1 MSEQITM
8 RDSVALLSSIP
19 PVLERYELKYV
30 IPCHLIEPICDFLSP
45 YCSLDSHSQ
54 NEPGFFY
61 PVNSLYLDSPGFR
74 FLKLRVGGADRR
86 FNMRIRSYGESGSGP
101 FYAEIK
107 YRTPNSI
114 SKYRSTLGANEWPT
128 VLTQNTCC
136 NESMADKEKTSREL
150 FLRLASSYAV
160 EPKIF
165 TCYRRRAF
173 ISTVDEYARVT
184 FDINLRYRVQDPV
197 TGSNPFC
204 LQPDSH
210 CVNYDTHDTFGD
222 EPWHQDN
229 VVLELKTSA
238 GVVPVW
244 MMELIRRFQLKRVG
258 FSKYMNSSL
267 MSQRDNGTVYMS
279 ADRVS
284 RITATRSA
292 LR

>member
-1 MSEQITM
+1 
-8 RDSVALLSSIP
+8 
-19 PVLERYELKYV
+19 
-30 IPCHLIEPICDFLSP
+30 
-45 YCSLDSHSQ
+45 
-54 NEPGFFY
+54 
-61 PVNSLYLDSPGFR
+61 
-74 FLKLRVGGADRR
+74 
-86 FNMRIRSYGESGSGP
+86 
-101 FYAEIK
+101 
-107 YRTPNSI
+107 
-114 SKYRSTLGANEWPT
+114 
-128 VLTQNTCC
+128 
-136 NESMADKEKTSREL
+136 MADKEKTSREL

-197 TGSNPFC
+197 TGSNPY
-204 LQPDSH
+204 

-284 RITATRSA
+284 RMNPTRSA